1 MVCKG
6 ATWRVLIKDPLEIIS
21 DSAGSDRTTEE
32 MELDSNHK

>member
-6 ATWRVLIKDPLEIIS
+6 ATLRVLIKDPLKIIS
-21 DSAGSDRTTEE
+21 DGAGSGRTTEE